1 MSEGSARALVVA
13 VGEHSEC
20 GKTLQLL
27 RGAGE
32 EQTPLQETLEVVA
45 TAIGKVGAGVAICCF
60 LALVIKWVGGIRG
73 GGAGGVVL
81 SLSAYRSQ
89 SYRSSLPPLPPSVG
103 WSQPPSLFLPSPQVD
118 GREPWLPHQGDQQ

>member
-1 MSEGSARALVVA
+1 MVA

-60 LALVIKWVGGIRG
+60 IALVIKWVRNSGGEW
-73 GGAGGVVL
+73 GAG
-81 SLSAYRSQ
+81 
-89 SYRSSLPPLPPSVG
+89 
-103 WSQPPSLFLPSPQVD
+103 W
-118 GREPWLPHQGDQQ
+118 GRGRGKLLK